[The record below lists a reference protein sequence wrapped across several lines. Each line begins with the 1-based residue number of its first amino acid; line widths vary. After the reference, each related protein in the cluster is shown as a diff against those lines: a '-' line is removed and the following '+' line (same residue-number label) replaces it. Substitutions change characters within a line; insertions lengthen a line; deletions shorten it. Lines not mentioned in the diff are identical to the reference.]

1 MNKNLKALL
10 ILPLCAGALALGYTI
25 SERKTEEYFHPTQE
39 TKTLED
45 YLAVIGP
52 APLYYKETTAG
63 QYLSANFAQRHKDWK
78 TASEYLSKI
87 IDKEEAG
94 NDLEKQAMILAM
106 GSGEVNRA
114 IALARKVNANQPN
127 NVLAM
132 LFLVMDS
139 FSRDDYDGAYAKLEA
154 VPDKSLGGFITPVL
168 KAWARAAQG
177 EFNISDVP
185 LNSLYAYHA
194 LLIGQLTNNID
205 KANTFVEASLKSAD
219 VDPNDLLKIADLY
232 ASMGKDEKALQLY
245 KLIQASGYGTALLNK
260 RIKDVSD
267 NKAPLET
274 NDASTK
280 ETTTKDEASL
290 NVPDIQNAQDG
301 AGLVFLNMSEIL
313 SRDYSDDSA
322 MIFAN
327 MALHLSP
334 KADKAHVILGSILTR
349 HERREDAI
357 EHFLKV
363 PKDSLYYAGAQMNI
377 ADLYQDLDQ
386 HEKAISTLN
395 NLYKT
400 KDDVNAIIQIG
411 HIHRSAEDHD
421 KAIDAYNK
429 AAKKIGDPIP
439 EEYWHLL
446 YARGMA
452 YEQTDQFEKA
462 EEDLLKALAFQPN
475 HPYLLNYL
483 GYSWADQGINLEQ
496 SLDMIERAANL
507 KPDDGYIADSLGWVL
522 HQMGRTQEAVP
533 HLELAVQL
541 EPYDPV
547 INDHLGDI
555 YWKVGRFIEA
565 RFQWERSYNHAEDEE
580 LKLSLETKIKQGLK
594 ASEISLQQQAATDEE
609 HITPKK

>member
-1 MNKNLKALL
+1 MAYRWRRGTRSKNKK
-10 ILPLCAGALALGYTI
+10 
-25 SERKTEEYFHPTQE
+25 RR
-39 TKTLED
+39 
-45 YLAVIGP
+45 
-52 APLYYKETTAG
+52 
-63 QYLSANFAQRHKDWK
+63 QRN
-78 TASEYLSKI
+78 
-87 IDKEEAG
+87 KEEASG
-94 NDLEKQAMILAM
+94 DLEKQAMILAM

-114 IALARKVNANQPN
+114 IALAREVNENQPN

-139 FSRDDYDGAYAKLEA
+139 FSREDYEGANKKLET

-177 EFNISDVP
+177 EFDISDVP

-194 LLIGQLTNNID
+194 LLIGQLTNNVD

-232 ASMGKDEKALQLY
+232 TSMGKDEKALQLY
-245 KLIQASGYGTALLNK
+245 KLIQASGYGTTLLNK
-260 RIKDVSD
+260 RIKAVSD
-267 NKAPLET
+267 NKVSLET
-274 NDASTK
+274 DDSLKTETIEKDDA
-280 ETTTKDEASL
+280 AL
-290 NVPDIQNAQDG
+290 NVPDIQNAQEG

-357 EHFLKV
+357 KHFSKV
-363 PKDSLYYAGAQMNI
+363 PKDNHFYVGAQMNI

-386 HEKAISTLN
+386 PNKAISTLED
-395 NLYKT
+395 LYKT
-400 KDDVNAIIQIG
+400 KDDVNAVIQIG
-411 HIHRSAEDHD
+411 HIHRAAENHD
-421 KAIDAYNK
+421 KAINAYNK
-429 AAKKIGDPIP
+429 AAKKIGDPIT

-452 YEQTDQFEKA
+452 YEQTDQFDKA

-483 GYSWADQGINLEQ
+483 GYSWADQGKNLEK
-496 SLDMIERAANL
+496 SLEMIERAANI

-522 HQMGRTQEAVP
+522 YQMDRVEDAVP

-541 EPYDPV
+541 EPYDPI
-547 INDHLGDI
+547 INDHLGDV
-555 YWKVGRFIEA
+555 YWKMGRFIEA
-565 RFQWERSYNHAEDEE
+565 RFQWERSYNSADDEE
-580 LKLSLETKIKQGLK
+580 LKISLETKIKHGL
-594 ASEISLQQQAATDEE
+594 ETLEESLQQQAATDKN
-609 HITPKK
+609 HITQ

>member
-10 ILPLCAGALALGYTI
+10 ILPLCASALSLGYTI
-25 SERKTEEYFHPTQE
+25 SERKTAEYFHPTQE

-78 TASEYLSKI
+78 KASEYLSKI

-94 NDLEKQAMILAM
+94 SDLEKQAMILAM

-114 IALARKVNANQPN
+114 IALAREVNANQQN

-139 FSRDDYDGAYAKLEA
+139 FSREDYDGAYAKLES

-194 LLIGQLTNNID
+194 LLIGHLTNNVD
-205 KANTFVEASLKSAD
+205 KANDFVEASLKSAD

-232 ASMGKDEKALQLY
+232 ASMGKNEKALQLY
-245 KLIQASGYGTALLNK
+245 KIIQASGYGTALLNK
-260 RIKDVSD
+260 RIAFVS
-267 NKAPLET
+267 NETSLEE
-274 NDASTK
+274 NDIPTK
-280 ETTTKDEASL
+280 EAEASL
-290 NVPDIQNAQDG
+290 NVPYIQNAQDG

-327 MALHLSP
+327 MALYLSP
-334 KADKAHVILGSILTR
+334 KADKAHIILGSILTR
-349 HERREDAI
+349 HERRKDAI
-357 EHFLKV
+357 EHFLKI
-363 PKDSLYYAGAQMNI
+363 PQDSLYYAGAQMNI
-377 ADLYQDLDQ
+377 ADLYQELDQ
-386 HEKAISTLN
+386 PDQAISTLN

-400 KDDVNAIIQIG
+400 KGDINAIIQIG
-411 HIHRSAEDHD
+411 HIYRSTENYE
-421 KAIDAYNK
+421 KAINEYNK
-429 AAKKIGDPIP
+429 AAKKIGEPIS

-452 YEQTDQFEKA
+452 YEQTDQFDKA
-462 EEDLLKALAFQPN
+462 EKDLLKALAFQPN

-483 GYSWADQGINLEQ
+483 GYSWADKGINLEQ

-522 HQMGRTQEAVP
+522 YQMGRTKEAVP
-533 HLELAVQL
+533 HLELAVHL

-555 YWKVGRFIEA
+555 YWKTGRFIEA
-565 RFQWERSYNHAEDEE
+565 RFQWERSYNHTENEE
-580 LKLSLETKIKQGLK
+580 LKLSLEKKIKNGLK
-594 ASEISLQQQAATDEE
+594 APEILLQQQAATDEK
-609 HITPKK
+609 HISQQE